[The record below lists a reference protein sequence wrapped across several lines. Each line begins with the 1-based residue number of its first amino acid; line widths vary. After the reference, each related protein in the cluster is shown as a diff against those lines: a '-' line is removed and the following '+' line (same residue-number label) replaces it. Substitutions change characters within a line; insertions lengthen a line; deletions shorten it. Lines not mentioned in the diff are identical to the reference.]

1 MLNTETVSSAHT
13 NPAYLGVAPS
23 SFSHCRPLSILIFDL
38 ESLIFLSVNDTAV
51 EQYGYSREE
60 FLAMTFKDLL
70 QKERIAQFLSHS
82 RSTPKVLMNTSI
94 WKHQKK
100 NGNTIDVAMSCYKFI
115 FQGKYAMLVL
125 SKEITEPEKP
135 KDTLAR
141 ELQKYRIGT
150 VRFTDII
157 SRVDRRLMFLE
168 LNREIDKL
176 TGMTANV
183 LVESGNGLGAII
195 PSADT
200 EYLQSCVTDQDG
212 STGFESDSQDA
223 INLSMRAW
231 FPSWEK
237 VIRSFYAQCIAGVVS
252 LPPRIVSRLQ
262 QGTLKETSKTR
273 GEEPEAT
280 NISNDVR
287 YTRRSK
293 YPLA

>member
-13 NPAYLGVAPS
+13 NPAYLGAAPS

-115 FQGKYAMLVL
+115 FQGKHAMLVL

-135 KDTLAR
+135 KGTLAR
-141 ELQKYRIGT
+141 ELQKYQIGT

-176 TGMTANV
+176 TGMTANAI
-183 LVESGNGLGAII
+183 VESDKGLGGII
-195 PSADT
+195 PSVDA
-200 EYLQSCVTDQDG
+200 EYLQPCVIDQDG
-212 STGFESDSQDA
+212 STGLDSDSQGA
-223 INLSMRAW
+223 INLPMRAW

-237 VIRSFYAQCIAGVVS
+237 VIGSFYAQCIAGVAS
-252 LPPRIVSRLQ
+252 LPPRILSRLQ
-262 QGTLKETSKTR
+262 QGMRQETSEAR
-273 GEEPEAT
+273 GEEPEAI
-280 NISNDVR
+280 NISKDAR
-287 YTRRSK
+287 YMGRSK
-293 YPLA
+293 YPLV